1 MLTSR
6 IQMGFFVLVTAIL
19 LVACESNP
27 PQLAATALPKSE
39 MQFVDLQGF
48 DKDLASA
55 LAAPLPRVDVA
66 FYDRIAPSALPDRLQ
81 QWMASVQAGG
91 GEVKVTPPK
100 SNLTSKSPLLLIS
113 AVTTLWSASKMAKE
127 LAIKAQFKSAQAYDA
142 EIILKL
148 DDKGDTLVEKVVFS
162 QRKK

>member
-1 MLTSR
+1 MFTLN
-6 IQMGFFVLVTAIL
+6 INKWFLVLVAATL
-19 LVACESNP
+19 LAACESNP
-27 PQLAATALPKSE
+27 PQSAAISPPKSE

-100 SNLTSKSPLLLIS
+100 SSLTSKSPLLLIS

-127 LAIKAQFKSAQAYDA
+127 LAAKAQFKSAQAYDA

>member
-127 LAIKAQFKSAQAYDA
+127 LATKAQFKSAQAYDA